1 MKPNELKAEIVRNGL
16 AIETFADEVGIG
28 RTTLWRRFK
37 NPDEFT
43 LGEILKM
50 ADVLNLPK
58 NRITE
63 IFFTN

>member
-16 AIETFADEVGIG
+16 VIETFADKVGIG
-28 RTTLWRRFK
+28 RTTLWRRLK